1 MTVLKR
7 IKMASPGSLVTAAFI
22 GPGTITT
29 CIRAGYTQSYSLLS
43 IMVIATL
50 LAIVIQYYAA
60 KVGIITQY
68 GISRNICL
76 TVKSKTGRFVA
87 CLLVVCAIFV
97 GNCAFEAGNITG
109 AALGLQLLVPSLS
122 STSYI
127 VGTTLIAG
135 LLLWKGQFSF
145 IQSVLK
151 IVVLLMAVCF
161 LTATVIIRPDL
172 FNIIHP

>member
-60 KVGIITQY
+60 KVGIITQ
-68 GISRNICL
+68 
-76 TVKSKTGRFVA
+76 
-87 CLLVVCAIFV
+87 
-97 GNCAFEAGNITG
+97 
-109 AALGLQLLVPSLS
+109 
-122 STSYI
+122 
-127 VGTTLIAG
+127 
-135 LLLWKGQFSF
+135 
-145 IQSVLK
+145 
-151 IVVLLMAVCF
+151 
-161 LTATVIIRPDL
+161 
-172 FNIIHP
+172 